1 MSEGAFEN
9 GNVEVAAPVSR
20 GPRARIGV
28 GMLSA
33 FLLHQTIVAIGAAVA
48 PIVVSAMGDKE
59 YAQYFHNSPVS
70 IVWLLAW
77 VSGVVCVWWW
87 KKPSVKE
94 WTLPFAP
101 MTCFWF
107 LACCV
112 RADTRE
118 EQVGADLGKG
128 MLLACVMIT
137 MLGITTLILGDK
149 WWHRSSL
156 ERLVASIVPGF
167 AYRHAPPDILERL
180 ASPVEPSPEI
190 LWQPTPSTAD
200 AEIQPLLPNGLPR
213 NREIDS

>member
-1 MSEGAFEN
+1 MAEDKMEKVDADK
-9 GNVEVAAPVSR
+9 VRPPAPL
-20 GPRARIGV
+20 PRARIRV
-28 GMLSA
+28 GLLSA
-33 FLLHQTIVAIGAAVA
+33 FLLHQTIVALGSAVA
-48 PIVVSAMGDKE
+48 PIVISALGDKE

-77 VSGVVCVWWW
+77 VSGVICVGWW

-128 MLLACVMIT
+128 MLLACAMIM

-149 WWHRSSL
+149 WWHRSSF
-156 ERLVASIVPGF
+156 ERLVASIIPGF
-167 AYRHAPPDILERL
+167 AYRHAPSDILERP
-180 ASPVEPSPEI
+180 ASPAI
-190 LWQPTPSTAD
+190 LWQPAPTATED
-200 AEIQPLLPNGLPR
+200 ALLPNGLPR
-213 NREIDS
+213 DPGSSS